1 MSTVDFGNPDVIVIG
16 AGNAACCAALA
27 ARESG
32 AKVIILEAAPIDD
45 CGGNSRYT
53 AGAVRIVFN
62 GADDLAQ
69 LYDIT
74 DEERKICDY
83 GTYTEDQYFDDMGRI
98 TQYRTDPELC
108 ELLIT
113 KSYES
118 IVWLRK
124 KGVRFQASYG
134 RQSHKI
140 GNKYKFWGGLAAE
153 TWGGGQGLVENEHKA
168 CAREGIKIF
177 YETPAVS

>member
-1 MSTVDFGNPDVIVIG
+1 MSTTDFGNPDVIVIG

-32 AKVIILEAAPIDD
+32 AKVIVLEAAPIDD

-74 DEERKICDY
+74 DDERKTCDY

-98 TQYRTDPELC
+98 TNYRTGSGPVRNTRQAQFRNDG
-108 ELLIT
+108 
-113 KSYES
+113 
-118 IVWLRK
+118 VDAQ
-124 KGVRFQASYG
+124 KGREVPSTVRPPG
-134 RQSHKI
+134 I
-140 GNKYKFWGGLAAE
+140 
-153 TWGGGQGLVENEHKA
+153 QG
-168 CAREGIKIF
+168 
-177 YETPAVS
+177 